1 MPPCKTSPALT
12 PLQISLRSGI
22 AAPAWLRA
30 IDDLAGRLPPAPTRD
45 ALCASG
51 AAVGR
56 CLEQWIDDE
65 DFSPDDTAQSF
76 WRMMLQREPSL
87 AAGLAR
93 ALSAADR
100 CLGRESFE
108 ESFLPHRNPS
118 AR

>member
-1 MPPCKTSPALT
+1 
-12 PLQISLRSGI
+12 
-22 AAPAWLRA
+22 
-30 IDDLAGRLPPAPTRD
+30 
-45 ALCASG
+45 
-51 AAVGR
+51 
-56 CLEQWIDDE
+56 
-65 DFSPDDTAQSF
+65 
-76 WRMMLQREPSL
+76 MLQREPSL